1 MYDVL
6 SESMFLSSSRE
17 IKDEDAP
24 HVADVFY
31 KYLFRKG
38 KDAIPDVTEAAYAL
52 RLAVKSLRVDKKV
65 SFERWIPFIH
75 FGM

>member
-1 MYDVL
+1 MYL
-6 SESMFLSSSRE
+6 TLFRE

-38 KDAIPDVTEAAYAL
+38 KGSLPDSTEAAYAL
-52 RLAVKSLRVDKKV
+52 RMAVKSLRVDKKV
-65 SFERWIPFIH
+65 SFERWVPFIH
-75 FGM
+75 LGM